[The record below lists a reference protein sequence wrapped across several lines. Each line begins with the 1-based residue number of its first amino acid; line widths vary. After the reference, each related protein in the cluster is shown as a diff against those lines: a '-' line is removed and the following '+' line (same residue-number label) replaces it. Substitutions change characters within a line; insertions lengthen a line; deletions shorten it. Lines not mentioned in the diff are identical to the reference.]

1 MAKKTLKQQVE
12 QLERRKE
19 LYSKFLCENVES
31 MTEEQAN
38 KLVDNLLSIL
48 QEELLA
54 DYNKEYGTEYTTLQ
68 DLVKNYSC
76 STVIPVNNHLQT
88 YAPQIVEDMGLLF
101 SGARGFEESFD
112 KLKQRPI
119 LINKELNIKVEF
131 LDYNK
136 NNPPTAFCSKLL
148 WALIIYFT
156 SQSQQIEPSNTGY
169 KIVIPKEELA
179 GMLGLAY
186 ETENQRKETNK
197 KIRSALTFLKHIEV
211 THKGKDKTSVIYE
224 FKTSSPKTIE
234 VIINSAFINSVR
246 EDRRLN
252 QIHKNLLK
260 LPSYQSNAYNI
271 GLKICL
277 YYNMDKNNFRGE
289 ARRLQVKT
297 ILKNTSYKTIEECRA
312 KRLSWKHHILNFLDR
327 DLETLVDQK
336 IIKEFT
342 YTGAKGKP
350 LSVEDVRELKSF
362 GEFEQLY
369 ITFVP
374 MDVIDLEARS
384 GRKEKKAERI
394 EKATEKKKRGR
405 PKKKDNQ

>member
-12 QLERRKE
+12 KLERRKE

-31 MTEEQAN
+31 ITEEQAN

-54 DYNKEYGTEYTTLQ
+54 DYNKEYGTNYTNLQ

-119 LINKELNIKVEF
+119 LRNKELNITVEF

-169 KIVIPKEELA
+169 KIVIPKKELA
-179 GMLGLAY
+179 EMLGLAY
-186 ETENQRKETNK
+186 ETESQRKETNK
-197 KIRSALTFLKHIEV
+197 KIRGALTFLKHIEV
-211 THKGKDKTSVIYE
+211 THKKRDKSGVIYE

-252 QIHKNLLK
+252 QIHKDLLK

-277 YYNMDKNNFRGE
+277 YYNMDKNNFGGE

-327 DLETLVDQK
+327 DLETLVDQG

-342 YTGAKGKP
+342 YTGAKGKA
-350 LSVEDVRELKSF
+350 LNVEDVRELKSF

-374 MDVIDLEARS
+374 VDVIDLEARS

-394 EKATEKKKRGR
+394 ERAKKKRGR

>member
-54 DYNKEYGTEYTTLQ
+54 DYNKEYGTDYTNLQ

-76 STVIPVNNHLQT
+76 STVIVVNNHLQT

-179 GMLGLAY
+179 EMLGLAY

-297 ILKNTSYKTIEECRA
+297 ILKNTSYMTIEECRQ
-312 KRLSWKHHILNFLDR
+312 KRKSWKDKILSPLDR
-327 DLETLVDQK
+327 DLETLVNQG

-342 YTGAKGKP
+342 YTGAKGKT
-350 LSVEDVRELKSF
+350 LSVGDVRELKSF

-369 ITFVP
+369 VTFVP
-374 MDVIDLEARS
+374 VDVIDLEQRD

-394 EKATEKKKRGR
+394 ERAKKKRGR

>member
-1 MAKKTLKQQVE
+1 MAKKTIKQQVE
-12 QLERRKE
+12 QLEKRKK
-19 LYSKFLCENVES
+19 LYSKFLKENVDS
-31 MTEEQAN
+31 MTEKQADEIAE
-38 KLVDNLLSIL
+38 KFLGFL
-48 QEELLA
+48 QKELLEE
-54 DYNKEYGTEYTTLQ
+54 YNKEYGTEYTTLQ

-362 GEFEQLY
+362 GDFEQLY

-374 MDVIDLEARS
+374 MDVVDLEQRD
-384 GRKEKKAERI
+384 GRKEKRAERI
-394 EKATEKKKRGR
+394 EKAIEKKKRGR

>member
-12 QLERRKE
+12 KLERRKE

-31 MTEEQAN
+31 ITEEQAN

-54 DYNKEYGTEYTTLQ
+54 DYNKEYGTDYTNLQ

-76 STVIPVNNHLQT
+76 STVIVVNNHLQT

-179 GMLGLAY
+179 EILGLAY
-186 ETENQRKETNK
+186 ETESQRKETNK
-197 KIRSALTFLKHIEV
+197 KIRNTLTFLKHIEV
-211 THKGKDKTSVIYE
+211 THKNRDKSGVVYE

-234 VIINSAFINSVR
+234 VVINSAFINSVR
-246 EDRRLN
+246 DNKRLN

-289 ARRLQVKT
+289 ARRLQIKT

-312 KRLSWKHHILNFLDR
+312 KELSWKHHILKFLDR
-327 DLETLVDQK
+327 DLETLVDQG

-342 YTGAKGKP
+342 YTGAKGKA
-350 LSVEDVRELKSF
+350 LNVEDVRELKSF

-369 ITFVP
+369 VTFVP
-374 MDVIDLEARS
+374 VDVIDLEQRD

-394 EKATEKKKRGR
+394 ERAKKKRGR

>member
-179 GMLGLAY
+179 EMLGLAY
-186 ETENQRKETNK
+186 ETEGQRKETNK

-260 LPSYQSNAYNI
+260 LP
-271 GLKICL
+271 
-277 YYNMDKNNFRGE
+277 
-289 ARRLQVKT
+289 
-297 ILKNTSYKTIEECRA
+297 
-312 KRLSWKHHILNFLDR
+312 
-327 DLETLVDQK
+327 LE
-336 IIKEFT
+336 II
-342 YTGAKGKP
+342 
-350 LSVEDVRELKSF
+350 
-362 GEFEQLY
+362 
-369 ITFVP
+369 
-374 MDVIDLEARS
+374 
-384 GRKEKKAERI
+384 I
-394 EKATEKKKRGR
+394 EK
-405 PKKKDNQ
+405 Q

>member
-1 MAKKTLKQQVE
+1 MAKKTIKQQVE
-12 QLERRKE
+12 QLEKRKK
-19 LYSKFLCENVES
+19 LYSKFLKENVDS
-31 MTEEQAN
+31 MTEKQADEIAE
-38 KLVDNLLSIL
+38 KFLGFL
-48 QEELLA
+48 QKELLEE
-54 DYNKEYGTEYTTLQ
+54 YNKEYGTEYTTLQ

-179 GMLGLAY
+179 EMLGLTY

-234 VIINSAFINSVR
+234 VIINSVFINSVR

-277 YYNMDKNNFRGE
+277 YYNMDKNNFGGE

-312 KRLSWKHHILNFLDR
+312 KRLSWKHHILNLLDR
-327 DLETLVDQK
+327 ETLVDQK

-342 YTGAKGKP
+342 YTGAKGKA
-350 LSVEDVRELKSF
+350 LNVEDVRELKSF

-369 ITFVP
+369 VTFVP
-374 MDVIDLEARS
+374 VDVIDLEQRD

-394 EKATEKKKRGR
+394 ERAKKKRGR

>member
-1 MAKKTLKQQVE
+1 MAKKTIRQQVE
-12 QLERRKE
+12 QLEKRKK
-19 LYSKFLCENVES
+19 LYSKFLKENVDS
-31 MTEEQAN
+31 MTEAQADEIAE
-38 KLVDNLLSIL
+38 KFLGFL
-48 QEELLA
+48 QKELLEE
-54 DYNKEYGTEYTTLQ
+54 YNKEYGTNYTNLQ

-119 LINKELNIKVEF
+119 LRNKELNITVEF

-169 KIVIPKEELA
+169 KIVIPKKELA
-179 GMLGLAY
+179 EMLGLAY
-186 ETENQRKETNK
+186 ETESQRKETNK
-197 KIRSALTFLKHIEV
+197 KIRGALTFLKHIEV
-211 THKGKDKTSVIYE
+211 THKKRDKSGVIYE

-277 YYNMDKNNFRGE
+277 YYNMDKNNFGGE

-327 DLETLVDQK
+327 DLETLVDQG

-342 YTGAKGKP
+342 YTGAKGKA
-350 LSVEDVRELKSF
+350 LNVEDVRELKSF

-374 MDVIDLEARS
+374 VDVIDLEARS
-384 GRKEKKAERI
+384 GRKEKKEKKF
-394 EKATEKKKRGR
+394 EKAKEKKTS
-405 PKKKDNQ
+405 KKKQQ